1 MKHSQKVSARE
12 ARSKFAEIINKAA
25 FGKEI
30 IGIERHNQVVAYIV
44 PSEFAE
50 LIEDFEDQI
59 ALKKTEDEESEPWEQ
74 VKPELGF
81 V

>member
-1 MKHSQKVSARE
+1 
-12 ARSKFAEIINKAA
+12 SKFAEIINKAA

-44 PSEFAE
+44 PPEFTE
-50 LIEDFEDQI
+50 LIEDFEDRMAIKRAENEQ
-59 ALKKTEDEESEPWEQ
+59 SEPWES
-74 VKPELGF
+74 VKQELGL